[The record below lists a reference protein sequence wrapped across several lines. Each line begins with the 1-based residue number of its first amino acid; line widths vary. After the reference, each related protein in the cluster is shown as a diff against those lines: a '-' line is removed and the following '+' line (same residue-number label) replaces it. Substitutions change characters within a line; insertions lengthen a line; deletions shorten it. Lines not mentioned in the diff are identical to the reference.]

1 MLGSKII
8 IGIDPDSD
16 KSGYAELNKDT
27 KEIKLLSLTFP
38 QLVDKMQEWIGED
51 VLFIVEAGWLI
62 KTNWHLRYGDNVKV
76 AAAKGNGAGRNHE
89 TGRKIVEMLEHYQ
102 IPHETIK
109 PLKKCWKG
117 RDGKITHAEI
127 AYFIESFPKKSNQ
140 ETRDA
145 ALIAW
150 NRAGFPIRTKTLWQ
164 RKKK

>member
-1 MLGSKII
+1 MANKII
-8 IGIDPDSD
+8 IGIDPDSE
-16 KSGYAELNKDT
+16 KSGYAELNKET
-27 KEIKLLSLTFP
+27 REIKLLSLTFP

-51 VLFIVEAGWLI
+51 VLFVVEAGWLN
-62 KTNWHLRYGDNVKV
+62 KSNWHLRRGDNMQI
-76 AAAKGNGAGRNHE
+76 AAAKGNGTGRNHE
-89 TGRKIVEMLEHYQ
+89 TGRKIVEMLEHYK
-102 IPHETIK
+102 IPNEIIK

-150 NRAGFPIRTKTLWQ
+150 NRAGYPIKVKIWR
-164 RKKK
+164 RKK